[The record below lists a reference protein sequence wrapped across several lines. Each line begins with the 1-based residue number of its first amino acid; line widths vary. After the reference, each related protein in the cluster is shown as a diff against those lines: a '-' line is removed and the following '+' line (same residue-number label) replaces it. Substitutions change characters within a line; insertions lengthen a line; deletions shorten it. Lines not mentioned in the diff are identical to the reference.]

1 MSKFSI
7 PEQKE
12 QWWALPLASF
22 PANRM
27 QGPRRQRLLWQK
39 CELWGLTAWI
49 RILALWPWGSY
60 LTSLA
65 LLNLICEMA
74 NLDTFIHR
82 GVTRNKWVYMCNAL
96 RAAADPQWVP
106 CKTYNKGHTHSTGHR
121 EYARKKKICYH
132 FIMNAIKTKYPW
144 NIPTEH
150 SELMYSMTI
159 IYSLVFFFIR
169 KHKRIS
175 YEGVL
180 EKILRKT
187 MQNYFISKVK
197 TKQNGYR
204 LNFQNPSATRHNDM
218 NTTL

>member
-1 MSKFSI
+1 MRL
-7 PEQKE
+7 EQ
-12 QWWALPLASF
+12 Q
-22 PANRM
+22 
-27 QGPRRQRLLWQK
+27 
-39 CELWGLTAWI
+39 LTHSEYHVRHTAKAI
-49 RILALWPWGSY
+49 H
-60 LTSLA
+60 TV
-65 LLNLICEMA
+65 
-74 NLDTFIHR
+74 LDTES
-82 GVTRNKWVYMCNAL
+82 ML
-96 RAAADPQWVP
+96 
-106 CKTYNKGHTHSTGHR
+106 
-121 EYARKKKICYH
+121 EKKKMCYH

-144 NIPTEH
+144 NSPLEY

-159 IYSLVFFFIR
+159 IYGLVFFFIR

-218 NTTL
+218 NTTLQNPLL